1 MQLLIIVAMAANR
14 CIGRDNRMPW
24 HLPADLAHFKRNTM
38 GCPVIMGRKTHE
50 SIVSSLGK
58 PLPGRV
64 SVIVS
69 RDLNYR
75 LPAADAGGEPMLLLA
90 GSPSRAIELAQSTGA
105 TRAFV
110 IGGAEIFR
118 AMLPAAQHLL
128 VTEIRHSF
136 AGDAFFPSIDPD
148 LWVEHSRAAQA
159 ASGTP
164 QVAFDFVEYHRR
176 ITT

>member
-38 GCPVIMGRKTHE
+38 GSPVIMGRKTHE
-50 SIVSSLGK
+50 SIVASLGK
-58 PLPGRV
+58 PLPGRT
-64 SVIVS
+64 SLIVS

-75 LPAADAGGEPMLLLA
+75 PPAGSGDPGKLLLA
-90 GSPSRAIELAQSTGA
+90 DSPMRAVELAQSTGA
-105 TRAFV
+105 GAAFV
-110 IGGAEIFR
+110 IGGGEIYR
-118 AMLPAAQHLL
+118 AMLPAAQRLL
-128 VTEIRHSF
+128 VTEIHQDFS
-136 AGDAFFPSIDPD
+136 GDAFFPAIDPAI
-148 LWVEHSRAAQA
+148 WVEHSRAAQA

-164 QVAFDFVEYHRR
+164 QVDFDFVEYHRR